1 MKQPRVV
8 ARLLLSLSLALA
20 GATGVTGCKKD
31 QSTTGDVAQAAQ
43 GGFAEGYNKLNNG
56 PRKLLKDYFGAI
68 DEATGPTEK
77 YRGMGGAFTVER
89 DITDA
94 KKSFAE
100 AKAATPA
107 SMKDMPPLADAALAG
122 AEKVWAVYA
131 EIAKYNEA
139 ENFKDDK
146 FEKGKKLHADMIAA
160 RDVFNTAIDKFSAA
174 LDAVENVQS
183 EAELKKQKPDTMGY
197 WFRFANMEAK
207 KFIGQITKPED
218 VAGVK
223 AAVKAGF
230 PAWDK
235 VAQDVAAFPA
245 GKASTGVFKSYAD
258 AVARF
263 AATATKLNRN
273 VDDPKTDADDV
284 SSAIA
289 SLISD
294 YNSLVSLHN
303 TLIEAE
309 AGGYLK

>member
-1 MKQPRVV
+1 MNTTRLFSGFFV
-8 ARLLLSLSLALA
+8 AVSLLV
-20 GATGVTGCKKD
+20 TGPMAGCKKD

-43 GGFAEGYNKLNNG
+43 GGFAEGFNKLIDG
-56 PRKLLKDYFGAI
+56 PKNLLKDYFRNV
-68 DEATGPTEK
+68 DEAKGPTEK

-89 DITDA
+89 DITEA
-94 KKSFAE
+94 KKSFGE

-160 RDVFNTAIDKFSAA
+160 RDVFNTAIDKFEAA
-174 LDAVENVQS
+174 LDAVENVQAES
-183 EAELKKQKPDTMGY
+183 ELKKQAKDSMAY
-197 WFRFANMEAK
+197 WFRFGNMEAK
-207 KFIGQITKPED
+207 KFIGQVTKPED

-223 AAVKAGF
+223 TAVKAAF

-235 VAQDVAAFPA
+235 VAQDMAAFA
-245 GKASTGVFKSYAD
+245 TAKKSTGPFQSYTD

-263 AATATKLNRN
+263 AATATKFNRN

-284 SSAIA
+284 SGAID

-303 TLIEAE
+303 TLVEAQ